1 MVWIEVRAPDGAI
14 LKVLTGARIGAEGAS
29 QRLRIPDNLRVGRP
43 DPADMPATWP
53 DWVAANPQHP
63 RAQLLNADPTDPQQ
77 RQYIYNPNNRGFRL
91 VSGTPDAGEA
101 ANICAAR
108 ELNEETGFD
117 VTGTLGR
124 LTPLP
129 GVGGVPAFR
138 VDATAEEC
146 AAITARLTQRI
157 QARMGEV
164 FDFIWEAPAPAPER
178 KRLVLLPRTVP
189 LPATASAPVDQAP
202 AMSFAD
208 QLRNRNK
215 GGRKTRRSKRTR
227 RTRRR

>member
-29 QRLRIPDNLRVGRP
+29 QRLRIPDNLRNGP
-43 DPADMPATWP
+43 LDPADMPATWP

-63 RAQLLNADPTDPQQ
+63 RAQLLNANPTDPQQ

-91 VSGTPDAGEA
+91 VSGTPNNDAEA

-117 VTGTLGR
+117 VTGALDR

-138 VDATAEEC
+138 VDATAAEC
-146 AAITARLTQRI
+146 AAITALLTQRI

-164 FDFIWEAPAPAPER
+164 FDFIWEAPAPVQKKSKLAQMAAEADAKGIRSTGPR
-178 KRLVLLPRTVP
+178 KY
-189 LPATASAPVDQAP
+189 
-202 AMSFAD
+202 
-208 QLRNRNK
+208 
-215 GGRKTRRSKRTR
+215 GGRKTRRSKRSR